1 MNLRQPPRSPSGAPH
16 SQSEHQQPTSNL
28 RGVRRLGVLL
38 LGLVPASFPQVA
50 PETHNQLG
58 THPLTFSV
66 ASVRPT
72 TPNAS
77 GWRLQFTLDG
87 FVAESVTLQDLIEEA
102 YGISQT
108 DRLMGIPPWAS
119 KQRFDVKAKVDEEDL
134 GTLKS
139 LTLDQRREMLRRL
152 LADRM
157 HLVVRQTRAVI
168 PVYALVIAKTGA
180 KLKESPVN
188 TLNNGEIRGVN
199 GSVRRQ
205 RQGLLEVEG
214 SSMSGLAQSL
224 SFILGKTVVDQT
236 GLPGRYDVLLQWSGD
251 ADAVQAAD
259 STFPSLFTAID
270 EQLGLRL
277 QASKLPVDVVLI
289 DHAAPPSA
297 E

>member
-1 MNLRQPPRSPSGAPH
+1 
-16 SQSEHQQPTSNL
+16 
-28 RGVRRLGVLL
+28 
-38 LGLVPASFPQVA
+38 
-50 PETHNQLG
+50 
-58 THPLTFSV
+58 
-66 ASVRPT
+66 
-72 TPNAS
+72 
-77 GWRLQFTLDG
+77 
-87 FVAESVTLQDLIEEA
+87 VAESVTLQDLIEEA